1 MSTKFEVHSVPAL
14 YPVAD
19 AFAGTAATDVIEVQG
34 EGILFTIIKAVGATG
49 TSTVTALACD
59 DTTPSTTH
67 AVAFKYRA
75 STTPDTW
82 GAWTDAAATGFTT
95 TAGSNQLYE
104 VWVAA
109 EEIAHTG
116 YKYVK
121 LQFVEVVDSAVLGGV
136 LAQVVGGRFKEAP
149 ESYID

>member
-1 MSTKFEVHSVPAL
+1 MSTKFEMHSVPGI

-19 AFAGTAATDVIEVQG
+19 AFAGTAATDIIEMQG
-34 EGILFTIIKAVGATG
+34 EGILFTRFHGVGATG
-49 TSTVTALACD
+49 TSTVTVLACD
-59 DTTPSTTH
+59 DTTPTNST
-67 AVAFKYRA
+67 AVPFKYRI

-82 GAWTDAAATGFTT
+82 GAWTEATTAGFTT

-104 VWVAA
+104 IWAAA
-109 EEIAHTG
+109 EEQGYLG

-121 LQFVEVVDSAVLGGV
+121 VVFTEVVDSPVLGGV
-136 LAQVVGGRFKEAP
+136 LAQVIGGRYKEAP